1 MVNPKY
7 TKGLT
12 KTQAKKKVSN
22 IKKSRT
28 LYKQG
33 NKTQAFKM
41 AKKRPT
47 TKSKKRGSGTIAFKK
62 KYGDVKG
69 LTRLFTSKTG
79 VPMKAQK
86 EIFKRGEAAFVTA
99 GSRSSVSSP
108 QAWAYAR
115 LYKFVM
121 DKGTRFDQDIVKN
134 YNIKFK

>member
-22 IKKSRT
+22 IKKSRK
-28 LYKQG
+28 LYQKG
-33 NKTQAFKM
+33 KKTQAFKM

-47 TKSKKRGSGTIAFKK
+47 TNSKRKGSGTIAFKK

-86 EIFKRGEAAFVTA
+86 EVFKRGESAFVTA
-99 GSRSSVSSP
+99 GSRSSVKSP
-108 QAWAYAR
+108 QQWAYAR

-121 DKGTRFDQDIVKN
+121 DRGTRFDKDIVKK